1 MSHRY
6 ALYYA
11 PAPDTLFHALGA
23 SWLGRDAWSEAGTS
37 QPTVENITALT
48 TEPRRYGFHATL
60 KAPFELARS
69 KNRAELSTF
78 ADDFARRQAPVMLP
92 KLKLIALDGFL
103 ALVPDSETDHLQEFA
118 ACCVMDFDGFRG
130 PLLPDEIQR
139 RHRSGLS
146 HRQGRLLLN
155 WGYPHVLDQFRF
167 HMTLSNKLNP
177 VDMARLRAEAERHF
191 APVIGVPFRLDAI
204 TIFCEAR
211 TGAPFRAEERF
222 ALAGKTD
229 TIWPEIWKLGVR

>member
-1 MSHRY
+1 MMSRY

-23 SWLGRDAWSEAGTS
+23 SWLGRDAWSGAVTG
-37 QPTVENITALT
+37 QPAVENIAGLT

-60 KAPFELARS
+60 KAPFELAPC
-69 KNRAELSTF
+69 KGRAELSAF
-78 ADDFARRQAPVMLP
+78 AAAFAQRQAPVMLP
-92 KLKLIALDGFL
+92 KLKLVALDGFL
-103 ALVPDSETDHLQEFA
+103 ALVPDSETDHLHELA
-118 ACCVMDFDGFRG
+118 ACCVMDFDSFRG
-130 PLLPDEIQR
+130 PLLPDEIAR

-167 HMTLSNKLNP
+167 HMTLSNKLNAA
-177 VDMARLRAEAERHF
+177 DMARLRAEAERHF
-191 APVIGVPFRLDAI
+191 APVIGVPVRLDAI
-204 TIFCEAR
+204 TIFCEAE
-211 TGAPFRAEERF
+211 TGAAFRAEERF
-222 ALAGKTD
+222 ALTGKAD

>member
-1 MSHRY
+1 MTTRY

-11 PAPDTLFHALGA
+11 PAPDTLFHALGT
-23 SWLGRDAWSEAGTS
+23 SWLGRDAWAGTVAS
-37 QPTVENITALT
+37 QPTVENIAGLT

-60 KAPFELARS
+60 KAPFELAPS
-69 KNRAELSTF
+69 KSRADLSAF
-78 ADDFARRQAPVMLP
+78 AQDFAQRQAPVMLP
-92 KLKLIALDGFL
+92 KLRLAALDGFL
-103 ALVPDSETDHLQEFA
+103 ALLPDSEPDHLHELA
-118 ACCVMDFDGFRG
+118 ACCVMDFDNFRG

-167 HMTLSNKLNP
+167 HMTLSNMLAP
-177 VDMARLRAEAERHF
+177 ADMARLKSEAERHF
-191 APVIGVPFRLDAI
+191 APVIGVPLRLDAI
-204 TIFCEAR
+204 TIFCEAEK
-211 TGAPFRAEERF
+211 GQPFRAEERCT
-222 ALAGKTD
+222 LTGKTD

>member
-1 MSHRY
+1 MSARY

-23 SWLGRDAWSEAGTS
+23 SWLGRDAWSGALPGQPAIENMSGLTS
-37 QPTVENITALT
+37 
-48 TEPRRYGFHATL
+48 EPRRYGFHATL
-60 KAPFELARS
+60 KAPFALSPGKGRDDLTAFAR
-69 KNRAELSTF
+69 N
-78 ADDFARRQAPVMLP
+78 FARRHMPVMLP
-92 KLKLIALDGFL
+92 KLRLAALDGFL
-103 ALVPDSETDHLQEFA
+103 ALVPDSETETLHELA

-130 PLLPDEIQR
+130 PLLPDEIAR

-167 HMTLSNKLNP
+167 HMTLSNRLAP
-177 VDMARLRAEAERHF
+177 ADMARLRKEAERHF
-191 APVIGVPFRLDAI
+191 APVIGVPVRLDAI
-204 TIFCEAR
+204 TIFCEAETR
-211 TGAPFRAEERF
+211 TPFRAEERF
-222 ALAGKTD
+222 VLTGKAD